1 MNHQINID
9 EAIAIAKEYHL
20 EAEVTEC
27 IKHNDNISQ
36 QTLECFIEAI
46 VEDPKIDIIKEI
58 IQEIGEVG
66 DIQHRIILR
75 YDNEFI
81 PVVKNIIADFNLT
94 NNIKS

>member
-1 MNHQINID
+1 MLCYINIY
-9 EAIAIAKEYHL
+9 IIYSNSIYQRRF
-20 EAEVTEC
+20 C
-27 IKHNDNISQ
+27 NNNDNISQ

-75 YDNEFI
+75 YNNEFI
-81 PVVKNIIADFNLT
+81 PVIKNIIEDFNLT

>member
-1 MNHQINID
+1 MLRYTILDIIINN
-9 EAIAIAKEYHL
+9 
-20 EAEVTEC
+20 
-27 IKHNDNISQ
+27 NDNISQ

-46 VEDPKIDIIKEI
+46 EESPKIDLMKEI
-58 IQEIGEVG
+58 NQEIGEIG

-75 YDNEFI
+75 YDDEFV

>member
-1 MNHQINID
+1 MYQTKYVTNRSINRMG
-9 EAIAIAKEYHL
+9 L
-20 EAEVTEC
+20 
-27 IKHNDNISQ
+27 NINK
-36 QTLECFIEAI
+36 
-46 VEDPKIDIIKEI
+46 KIDIIKEI

>member
-1 MNHQINID
+1 MLRYTILDIIINN
-9 EAIAIAKEYHL
+9 
-20 EAEVTEC
+20 
-27 IKHNDNISQ
+27 NDNISQ
-36 QTLECFIEAI
+36 QTLECFIKAI

-75 YDNEFI
+75 YENEFI
-81 PVVKNIIADFNLT
+81 PAIKNIIADFNLT

>member
-1 MNHQINID
+1 MLRYTILDIIIND
-9 EAIAIAKEYHL
+9 
-20 EAEVTEC
+20 
-27 IKHNDNISQ
+27 NDNISQ
-36 QTLECFIEAI
+36 ETFECFTKAIE
-46 VEDPKIDIIKEI
+46 ENPKIDIIKYI
-58 IQEIGEVG
+58 NQEIGEIG